1 MSKPARQTSEV
12 KKLELLSAFDP
23 AADRALQNGLIKQC
37 LEDRHVRVV
46 AKAAA
51 LAGEHS
57 LREQIPALL
66 NAYGGFLQDPVK
78 RDPNCMAKQA
88 IARALVGLECEDTAF
103 FLQGIRYRQL
113 EPVWGGSAD
122 TAIDTVRAHAPGAVA
137 PFNRRVS
144 HRGSGTNL

>member
-78 RDPNCMAKQA
+78 RVDN
-88 IARALVGLECEDTAF
+88 
-103 FLQGIRYRQL
+103 
-113 EPVWGGSAD
+113 
-122 TAIDTVRAHAPGAVA
+122 
-137 PFNRRVS
+137 
-144 HRGSGTNL
+144 